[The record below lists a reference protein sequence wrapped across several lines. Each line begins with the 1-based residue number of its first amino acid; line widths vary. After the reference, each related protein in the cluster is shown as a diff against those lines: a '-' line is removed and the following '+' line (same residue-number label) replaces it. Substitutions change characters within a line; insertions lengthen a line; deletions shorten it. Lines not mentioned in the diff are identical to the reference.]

1 MLSLGYGQSFS
12 QTIKVV
18 TYNIRYDNLGDGEN
32 RWAIRKDFLANQM
45 KFYEPDVLGIQEGL
59 SHQVNY
65 LDSSLVNYSY
75 VGVGRD
81 DGETKGEYSAIFFN
95 DKRFQLIDN
104 STFWLSVTPEKPSV
118 GWDAAMERIC
128 TYALLKDQQTNGYLW
143 IFNTHFDHIGEL
155 ARENS
160 AHLIVEQINALNKE
174 DYPVVF
180 MGDLNLEPNSNA
192 IQFLSSEL
200 NDTKYAS
207 EDLVFGP
214 EGTFNGFKFNES
226 VTRRIDYIFT
236 SKEGIRVNKYAV
248 LSDSKARKYPSDHLP
263 VYVEITLD

>member
-1 MLSLGYGQSFS
+1 MIKLFSIFLMLSLGYGQSFS

-45 KFYEPDVLGIQEGL
+45 KFCEPDVLGIQEGL

-104 STFWLSVTPEKPSV
+104 STFWLSGTPEKPSV

-128 TYALLKDQQTNGYLW
+128 TYALLKDQQTNGYLYGYS
-143 IFNTHFDHIGEL
+143 IHT
-155 ARENS
+155 
-160 AHLIVEQINALNKE
+160 LIIL
-174 DYPVVF
+174 
-180 MGDLNLEPNSNA
+180 GSL
-192 IQFLSSEL
+192 
-200 NDTKYAS
+200 
-207 EDLVFGP
+207 P
-214 EGTFNGFKFNES
+214 E
-226 VTRRIDYIFT
+226 RIVPI
-236 SKEGIRVNKYAV
+236 
-248 LSDSKARKYPSDHLP
+248 
-263 VYVEITLD
+263 